1 MARNQEKANLMFNR
15 WTTMRE
21 EVDRGGPAECV
32 AWQWNAGER
41 WRWAAGA
48 VRERVR
54 ACARTNAR
62 APAISGLAGAS
73 RGSLSGRVAGARPR
87 VSERAS

>member
-32 AWQWNAGER
+32 AVDAGER
-41 WRWAAGA
+41 RRWAAGA
-48 VRERVR
+48 MREHVR
-54 ACARTNAR
+54 ARAYTHAL
-62 APAISGLAGAS
+62 APATSGLAGSS

>member
-32 AWQWNAGER
+32 AVDAGE
-41 WRWAAGA
+41 A
-48 VRERVR
+48 VAVGCGRR
-54 ACARTNAR
+54 A
-62 APAISGLAGAS
+62 
-73 RGSLSGRVAGARPR
+73 
-87 VSERAS
+87 